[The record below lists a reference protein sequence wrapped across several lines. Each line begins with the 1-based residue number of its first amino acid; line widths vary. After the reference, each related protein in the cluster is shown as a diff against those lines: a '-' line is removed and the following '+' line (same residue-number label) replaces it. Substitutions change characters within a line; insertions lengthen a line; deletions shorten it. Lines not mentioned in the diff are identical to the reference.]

1 MSSITW
7 LFIFSSTFSFII
19 SLWKNFD
26 KQYTNAT
33 WVQKHISEVWN
44 LWAMLSIVPH
54 NSGGELPVSYMGC
67 VTLGLTFIPYIFL
80 LLRKQYE
87 SFPIF
92 HFFPIFKNILLCVPE
107 CWFFILSLFYFF
119 FYSLVSKML
128 INFKYFSLFFACCVW
143 ALLFVLSFY

>member
-92 HFFPIFKNILLCVPE
+92 HFFPFLKISFYVFLSVG
-107 CWFFILSLFYFF
+107 SLFLAYSIF

-128 INFKYFSLFFACCVW
+128 INFKYFSLFFACCV
-143 ALLFVLSFY
+143 